1 MTDDSNAPE
10 NALKNAAARSS
21 EPQSS
26 DTGGEYE
33 REPVPDHALLGSG
46 KFWGMYAGEHA
57 AGTEFM
63 IGPLFLAAGASL
75 QDLVLGLLLGNLL
88 AVLTWRYLVT
98 PIAMAKRM
106 TLYYQLER
114 IAGGALVKLYNV
126 VNGLLFC
133 FLAGAMVTVS
143 ASAVGVPFDIF
154 YAVPESTFAF
164 GAPSFTGLVVI
175 VGAVMAV
182 IAAAGYQTVARV
194 ANIAAPWMIAVF
206 AACGIVS
213 LVQMDVTTFAA
224 IEEGQFWKDAITFV
238 QEKNGPGAM
247 PFWQIVV
254 FAWLCNGA
262 MHFGMADLSIF
273 RFAKSKA
280 SGWAPSIGM
289 FLGHYMAWIA
299 AALLLAALI
308 KVQPD
313 LAVASDGKV
322 SANPGLLAFE
332 SLGWAGIIC
341 VVIAGWTTANPTIYR
356 AGLAFQGVVP
366 NSSRTVMTLVAGAVA
381 TLAGAFPNLSAQL
394 LGFVGLYGTVLGPMG
409 AVIFVDFY
417 LMKKF
422 GLTDEYAMHTRSGV
436 NVAVL
441 VGWLLPVA
449 VGLFLIFQQGLFAAY
464 AVVPCWIAS
473 GVVYLMMSKVTQK
486 PVASAQCSPSEFR
499 ATQFASLAS
508 PPSDRHSVE
517 NRGNTT

>member
-1 MTDDSNAPE
+1 MAEDESV
-10 NALKNAAARSS
+10 
-21 EPQSS
+21 
-26 DTGGEYE
+26 GGEFE
-33 REPVPDHALLGSG
+33 REPVPDSALLGSS

-75 QDLVLGLLLGNLL
+75 SNLIFGLLLGNLL
-88 AVLTWRYLVT
+88 AVLTWRYLVV
-98 PIAMAKRM
+98 PIAMVKRM

-114 IAGGALVKLYNV
+114 IAGGSLVKFYNL

-143 ASAVGVPFDIF
+143 ASAVGVPFDITF
-154 YAVPESTFAF
+154 DVPSNMFGLSNPAF
-164 GAPSFTGLVVI
+164 TALVAG
-175 VGAVMAV
+175 VGIV
-182 IAAAGYQTVARV
+182 IAIVAAGGYETVARV

-213 LVQMDVTTFAA
+213 LAQMEATSVGSLS
-224 IEEGQFWKDAITFV
+224 EGKFWTDAITFV
-238 QEKNGPGAM
+238 QEKNGPQTFG
-247 PFWQIVV
+247 FWQIVV

-273 RFAKSKA
+273 RFARSKS
-280 SGWAPSIGM
+280 SGWAPAIGM

-308 KVQPD
+308 KLQPA
-313 LAVASDGKV
+313 LALGEDGKV
-322 SANPGLLAFE
+322 TANPGLLAFE

-356 AGLAFQGVVP
+356 AGLAFQGVLP
-366 NSSRTVMTLVAGAVA
+366 KSSRTAMTLVAGAVA
-381 TLAGAFPNLSAQL
+381 TIAGAFPNLSAQL
-394 LGFVGLYGTVLGPMG
+394 LGFVGTYGTVLGPMG

-422 GLTDEYAMHTRSGV
+422 DLTDEYATHSGTQV
-436 NVAVL
+436 NTAVL
-441 VGWLLPVA
+441 VAWLLPVS
-449 VGLFLIFQQGLFAAY
+449 VGLYLILWQGLFAAY
-464 AVVPCWIAS
+464 AVIPAWIAC
-473 GVVYLMMSKVTQK
+473 GVLYLVLSKLTQSQ
-486 PVASAQCSPSEFR
+486 PANS
-499 ATQFASLAS
+499 
-508 PPSDRHSVE
+508 
-517 NRGNTT
+517 

>member
-1 MTDDSNAPE
+1 MSEET
-10 NALKNAAARSS
+10 SS
-21 EPQSS
+21 S
-26 DTGGEYE
+26 GGEFE
-33 REPVPDHALLGSG
+33 REPVPDSALLGSG

-75 QDLVLGLLLGNLL
+75 QDLILGLLLGNIL
-88 AVLTWRYLVT
+88 AVLTWRFLVV
-98 PIAMAKRM
+98 PIAVSKRM

-114 IAGGALVKLYNV
+114 IAGGSLVKFYNL

-143 ASAVGVPFDIF
+143 ASAVGVPFDIL
-154 YAVPESTFAF
+154 YEVPKETFGF
-164 GAPSFTGLVVI
+164 GAPSFTGLVLI

-182 IAAAGYQTVARV
+182 IAAAGYETVARV
-194 ANIAAPWMIAVF
+194 ANIAAPWMISVF

-213 LVQMDVTTFAA
+213 LVQMDVTSLAAFNEGTF
-224 IEEGQFWKDAITFV
+224 WTDAISFV
-238 QEKNGPGAM
+238 QEKNGASTFG
-247 PFWQIVV
+247 FWQIVI

-273 RFAKSKA
+273 RFAKNKS
-280 SGWAPSIGM
+280 SGWAPAIGM

-313 LAVASDGKV
+313 LAVGSDGKV
-322 SANPGLLAFE
+322 SANPGLLAFQ

-356 AGLAFQGVVP
+356 AGLAFQGVLP
-366 NSSRTVMTLVAGAVA
+366 KSSRSAMTLVAGAVA
-381 TLAGAFPNLSAQL
+381 TFAGAFPNLSAQL
-394 LGFVGLYGTVLGPMG
+394 LGFVGMYGMVLGPMG

-417 LMKKF
+417 FMKRL
-422 GLTDEYAMHTRSGV
+422 GLADEYAARTGSQV

-441 VGWLLPVA
+441 LAWLLPVI
-449 VGLFLIFQQGLFAAY
+449 VGVYIVVSQEIFAAY
-464 AVVPCWIAS
+464 GVIPAWIACAVLYV
-473 GVVYLMMSKVTQK
+473 GLCKALQK
-486 PVASAQCSPSEFR
+486 PTA
-499 ATQFASLAS
+499 
-508 PPSDRHSVE
+508 
-517 NRGNTT
+517 